1 MQQTLIGLSFDD
13 GRADTFLNGYPILKK
28 YKLPA
33 TFNITTG
40 FIKGEYRDFVN
51 DWIKPM
57 TIDMVKELYV
67 DPAIEIAGHGYK
79 HQNDL
84 NDIKQGIDE
93 LCKLLGTDN
102 LYKDTNGFASPGSG
116 LTSEVFQQMRH
127 SSNVHPISYA
137 RMSLRNQSHKMLK
150 TIARKI
156 SRGIPTPFFYR
167 YAYQDT
173 LMDTAPNGVLYSIPV
188 LSSVTVN
195 QLKAILSEAIKTK
208 KTCILMFHSIVEK
221 GNARDNWEYEVDKFD
236 ALCRFLKDKQDEGLL
251 QVATSMDIVQQLI
264 VKSLR
269 WKV

>member
-13 GRADTFLNGYPILKK
+13 ARADTFLYGYPVLKK

-51 DWIKPM
+51 DWVKPM
-57 TIDMVKELYV
+57 TIDMVKELYA
-67 DPAIEIAGHGYK
+67 DPAVEIAGHGYN
-79 HQNDL
+79 HQNDIS
-84 NDIKQGIDE
+84 DIQKGIDE
-93 LCKLLGTDN
+93 LCKILGTDN
-102 LYKDTNGFASPGSG
+102 LCKGTNGFASPGSG

-127 SSNVHPISYA
+127 SFNAHTISYA
-137 RMSLRNQSHKMLK
+137 RMSLRYLSNQSLK

-156 SRGIPTPFFYR
+156 SRIIPAPFFYR

-173 LMDTAPNGVLYSIPV
+173 LMDEAPDGVLYSIPV

-195 QLKAILSEAIKTK
+195 QLKAILYKAIKTK

-221 GNARDNWEYEVDKFD
+221 GSAQDNWEYEVDKFD
-236 ALCRFLKDKQDEGLL
+236 VLCRFLKDKQDEGLL
-251 QVATSMDIVQQLI
+251 RVETSLNIVQQFT
-264 VKSLR
+264 VHNS
-269 WKV
+269 

>member
-1 MQQTLIGLSFDD
+1 MQQALIGLSFDD
-13 GRADTFLNGYPILKK
+13 GRADAFLHGYSVLKK

-67 DPAIEIAGHGYK
+67 DPAIEIAGHGYN
-79 HQNDL
+79 HQNDIS
-84 NDIKQGIDE
+84 DIQKGIDE
-93 LCKLLGTDN
+93 LCKILGTEN
-102 LYKDTNGFASPGSG
+102 LCKDTNGFASPGSE
-116 LTSEVFQQMRH
+116 LTSEVFQQMKH
-127 SSNVHPISYA
+127 ASHAHPISYA
-137 RMSLRNQSHKMLK
+137 RLSLRNQTNKMFK
-150 TIARKI
+150 TISRKI
-156 SRGIPTPFFYR
+156 SRIIPAPFFYR

-173 LMDTAPNGVLYSIPV
+173 LMDEAPDGVLYSIPI

-208 KTCILMFHSIVEK
+208 KACILMFHSIVEK
-221 GNARDNWEYEVDKFD
+221 GNAQDNWEYEVDKFD

-251 QVATSMDIVQQLI
+251 RVETSLNIVQQFT
-264 VKSLR
+264 VHNS
-269 WKV
+269 

>member
-1 MQQTLIGLSFDD
+1 MQQALIGLSFDD
-13 GRADTFLNGYPILKK
+13 GRADAFLHGYPVLKK

-40 FIKGEYRDFVN
+40 FVKGECRDFVN
-51 DWIKPM
+51 DWVKPM
-57 TIDMVKELYV
+57 TIDMVKELYA
-67 DPAIEIAGHGYK
+67 DPAVEIAGHGYN
-79 HQNDL
+79 HQNDIS
-84 NDIKQGIDE
+84 DIQKGIDE
-93 LCKLLGTDN
+93 LCKILGTEN
-102 LYKDTNGFASPGSG
+102 LCKDTNGFASPGSE

-127 SSNVHPISYA
+127 SFNAHPISYA

-156 SRGIPTPFFYR
+156 SRIIPAPFFYR

-173 LMDTAPNGVLYSIPV
+173 LMDAAPDGVLYSIPV

-208 KTCILMFHSIVEK
+208 KDCILMFHSIVEK
-221 GNARDNWEYEVDKFD
+221 GNARDNWKYEVDKFN
-236 ALCRFLKDKQDEGLL
+236 ALCHFLKDKQDEGRL

-264 VKSLR
+264 VKS
-269 WKV
+269 